1 MTSAQST
8 AVPVLA
14 ARDVSKRFGNV
25 IALQNI
31 DFEVYPGEVVALI
44 GDNGAGKSTLIK
56 ILSGTLAPDSG
67 TLLMRGKPVSFASPR
82 DARAVGIETVYQDL
96 ALAPDLD
103 VPANLFLGRELRR
116 PGLLGLLDV
125 LDSRGMR
132 AQAQAHLEGL
142 GVKVKSVDQRVDT
155 LSGGQRQSVAVSRS
169 VFWGRDVVIMD
180 EPTAALSVAQA
191 ALVIGLIKRVREAG
205 TPVVL
210 ISHNL
215 PHVFE
220 AADRMIVLRH
230 GARVGTLDPKSAT
243 MEQAVSLMTGALTA
257 ATDVRDAVAQEASET
272 E

>member
-1 MTSAQST
+1 MEPAQT
-8 AVPVLA
+8 AAVAVLA
-14 ARDVSKRFGNV
+14 ARDISKRFGNV
-25 IALQNI
+25 VALQNI
-31 DFEVYPGEVVALI
+31 DFEVYPGEIVALI

-56 ILSGTLAPDSG
+56 ILSGTLSPDTG

-82 DARAVGIETVYQDL
+82 AAREAGIETVYQDL

-103 VPANLFLGRELRR
+103 VPGNLFLGRELRR
-116 PGLLGLLDV
+116 TGLLGMLDV
-125 LDSRGMR
+125 MDARGMR
-132 AQAQAHLEGL
+132 ARAQAHLESL
-142 GVKVKSVDQRVDT
+142 GVKIKSVDQRVDT

-180 EPTAALSVAQA
+180 EPTAALSVAQS
-191 ALVIGLIKRVREAG
+191 ALVLGLIKRVRDSG

-230 GARVGTLDPKSAT
+230 GSRVGTLYPASAT
-243 MEQAVSLMTGALTA
+243 MEQAVSLMTGALG
-257 ATDVRDAVAQEASET
+257 AVT
-272 E
+272 ESREVEDG